1 MNKLLLLLTVILGV
15 VAIVDEMNLLK
26 VKIPDTTKVLL
37 LMCVLVL
44 FLKTHKLEK
53 VLLKQELIKEGAN
66 EGKKCGYAGL
76 DLSKNEYDPN
86 KLCNYTIPDTNN
98 IPLKEKMVYQMPNS
112 FKSAEFK
119 PDGTNK
125 ASLDGSDE
133 LKNIS
138 NFTFTQ
144 NVSSPD
150 CCPSIYSSS
159 TGCVCNNQTQNQFIQ
174 SRGGNSSHLTE
185 F

>member
-1 MNKLLLLLTVILGV
+1 MNILLLLLTVVLGV

-37 LMCVLVL
+37 LMCVVVL
-44 FLKTHKLEK
+44 FLKTHRVENF
-53 VLLKQELIKEGAN
+53 LLKQKLVKKGVN
-66 EGKKCGYAGL
+66 NSKKCGYAGL
-76 DLSKNEYDPN
+76 NLFENEFNPN
-86 KLCNYTIPDTNN
+86 KLCNYDVPDTNN
-98 IPLKEKMVYQMPNS
+98 VPLKEQMVYQLPNS

-125 ASLDGSDE
+125 ASLDGSNE
-133 LKNIS
+133 LKNVS
-138 NFTFTQ
+138 NFTFNQ

-150 CCPSIYSSS
+150 CCPSVYSSS
-159 TGCVCNNQTQNQFIQ
+159 TGCVCKNQTQNRFIQ
-174 SRGGNSSHLTE
+174 SRGGNSTHLTE